1 MNIVLLMTT
10 TVNIFQNV
18 SWLSQRNKQERLKM
32 YGKKIMKWLNKT
44 NLKIV
49 VVENSGHNFK
59 DLTKHI
65 SNRFEIV
72 SFKYSD
78 DQKKI
83 MNKYIAKGQHE
94 IFALNYACNNS
105 KLVKECDYV
114 IKITGRYFVP
124 NLESILNK
132 ELNKNPKID
141 FIRQTS
147 LWRNMNRCEIV
158 GCSKNNINKLFY
170 FPLKNDMMEQE
181 MMDRMVKSKN
191 ILNLPVM
198 KLDEKTK
205 QGVGHF
211 INQL

>member
-10 TVNIFQNV
+10 TVNIFENV
-18 SWLSQRNKQERLKM
+18 SWLSQKNKQERIKM
-32 YGKKIMKWLNKT
+32 YGKKIMKWVNKSKF
-44 NLKIV
+44 KIV
-49 VVENSGHNFK
+49 VIENSDYKFK
-59 DLTKHI
+59 DLIKHT
-65 SNRFEIV
+65 NHRFEML
-72 SFKYSD
+72 SFKYTNE
-78 DQKKI
+78 QKEI
-83 MNKYIAKGQHE
+83 MDKHQAKGQHE
-94 IFALNYACNNS
+94 IFAVQYACNNS
-105 KLVKECDYV
+105 KLIKDCDFL

-132 ELNKNPKID
+132 ELNKNPEID
-141 FIRQTS
+141 FIRQS
-147 LWRNMNRCEIV
+147 LLWRNMNRCEIV

-181 MMDRMVKSKN
+181 IMDRMVKSKN

>member
-10 TVNIFQNV
+10 TVNIFDNV
-18 SWLSQRNKQERLKM
+18 SWLSQKNKQERLKM
-32 YGKKIMKWLNKT
+32 YGKKIIKWLNKS

-49 VVENSGHNFK
+49 VIENSDYKFN
-59 DLTKHI
+59 DLIKHT
-65 SNRFEIV
+65 NHRFEIL
-72 SFKYSD
+72 SFKYNKE
-78 DQKKI
+78 QKEI
-83 MNKYIAKGQHE
+83 MDKYEAKGQHE
-94 IFALNYACNNS
+94 IFALEYACNYS
-105 KLVKECDYV
+105 KLIKECDYV

-141 FIRQTS
+141 FIRQS
-147 LWRNMNRCEIV
+147 SIWRNMNRCEIV

-181 MMDRMVKSKN
+181 MMDRMINSKN

-211 INQL
+211 INKL